1 MNDYIVRATAAD
13 GYIRAFAIRSTG
25 LAEEARRR
33 HDTTPVMTAAL
44 GRTLSAAAMM
54 GAMMKGDEDVLT
66 IRIKSDGPA
75 EGILVTADSRGNVK
89 GYVHNPHVLIPLK
102 RRGKLDVGGAVAP
115 GTLSVTKDLGLKEPY
130 TGQCELQ
137 TGEIG
142 DDLAYY
148 FMTSEQTPS
157 AVGLG
162 VLVDT
167 DCTVKQAGGFIIQLM
182 PFAKDDIVDRLEAR
196 LAEIGS
202 VTSLMEEGMGP
213 EEILERLLGDMD
225 LQINDTMPARFF
237 CDCSRERITRV
248 LGAVSMKDLREMI
261 ADGEPIEVKCDFC
274 GAAYRFGVDELKEL
288 LRARMQRVAERIIGG
303 DGPETGNAPA
313 AESAPAADR
322 GSEDE

>member
-1 MNDYIVRATAAD
+1 MNDHIVRATAAD
-13 GYIRAFAIRSTG
+13 GAVRAFAIRSTG
-25 LAEEARRR
+25 LVEEARTR

-54 GAMMKGDEDVLT
+54 GAMMKGEDDILT

-89 GYVHNPHVLIPLK
+89 GYAYNPHVLLPLK

-115 GTLSVTKDLGLKEPY
+115 GILSVTKDLGLKEPY

-162 VLVDT
+162 VLVDV
-167 DCTVKQAGGFIIQLM
+167 DSTVKQAGGFIVQLM
-182 PFAKDDIVDRLEAR
+182 PFAPDEVIDRLEAR

-202 VTSLMEEGMGP
+202 VTQLMEEGLDP
-213 EEILERLLGDMD
+213 EGILKRLLGDMD
-225 LQINDTMPARFF
+225 LQINDTLPARFY
-237 CDCSRERITRV
+237 CDCSKERVSR
-248 LGAVSMKDLREMI
+248 AVAALSLRDLNEMVEE
-261 ADGEPIEVKCDFC
+261 GEPVEVRCDFC
-274 GAAYRFGVDELKEL
+274 SSAYLFEPEELKEL
-288 LRARMQRVAERIIGG
+288 Q
-303 DGPETGNAPA
+303 
-313 AESAPAADR
+313 ADR
-322 GSEDE
+322 MKKVADRMTGMMLPLPEETAGEGEED